1 MMALLAVLAGLLIT
15 AGMVA
20 VVAGSIPSWPAP
32 KQAAS
37 HAMPLL
43 DRWSRLSRRPAGKR
57 GRRRDLIL
65 LSSVVGGF
73 LLATATGWIILIAL
87 LPAVALGLPYL
98 LTLPKSRDIELL
110 EALDRW
116 VRQLSSTLS
125 TGRSITDAIR
135 LSRRS
140 APALIADEL
149 VILIGRL
156 NNRWETRDALL
167 CFADD
172 LDSPD
177 SDAVIAALIL
187 AANRGSDGAAATL
200 LALADS
206 VQAQLKG
213 RRVIETERA
222 KPYTVVRQVT
232 GITCATLLLAFVIG
246 HNFFAPYGTPLG
258 QVILSVLVALY
269 VGSLLLMRRR
279 AVTAPRERI
288 LTGARV

>member
-1 MMALLAVLAGLLIT
+1 MALLAVLAGLLIA
-15 AGMVA
+15 AGALA
-20 VVAGSIPSWPAP
+20 VIAGLIPSWPAQKP
-32 KQAAS
+32 VIAHTSLA
-37 HAMPLL
+37 
-43 DRWSRLSRRPAGKR
+43 DRWARLSRRPAGRR
-57 GRRRDLIL
+57 GRQRDAIL
-65 LSSVVGGF
+65 LVSVVAGF
-73 LLATATGWIILIAL
+73 LLSAMTGWVILIPL
-87 LPAVALGLPYL
+87 LPAIALGLPYL

-149 VILIGRL
+149 GILIGRL
-156 NNRWETRDALL
+156 NNRWETKDALL
-167 CFADD
+167 RFADD
-172 LDSPD
+172 LGSPD

-206 VQAQLKG
+206 IQSQLKG

-222 KPYTVVRQVT
+222 KPYIVVRQVT
-232 GITCATLLLAFVIG
+232 GITCTTLIIAFVIG
-246 HNFFAPYGTPLG
+246 HSFFAPYGTPVG
-258 QVILSVLVALY
+258 QLILSVLIALY

-279 AVTAPRERI
+279 AMTTPRERI
-288 LTGARV
+288 LTGARA